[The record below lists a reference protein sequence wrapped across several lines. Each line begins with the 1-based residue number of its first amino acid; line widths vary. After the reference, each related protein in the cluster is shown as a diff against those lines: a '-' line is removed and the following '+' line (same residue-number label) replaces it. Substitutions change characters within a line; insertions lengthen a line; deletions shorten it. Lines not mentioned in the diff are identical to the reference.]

1 VTLFTIQLE
10 LGPETRKM
18 VERVATK
25 VATKA
30 VVQLEVGPKTREALK
45 SLAPEGDGD
54 GDGEGVQ
61 GLLRKGARA
70 VGGG

>member
-25 VATKA
+25 AL
-30 VVQLEVGPKTREALK
+30 VQLEVGPKTREFVR
-45 SLAPEGDGD
+45 SLAPGDEGDGD
-54 GDGEGVQ
+54 GVQ
-61 GLLRKGARA
+61 SLLRKGVKAAR
-70 VGGG
+70 GD